1 MADCDFNVF
10 KSVYSEDIL
19 GKLKICEFDVKDLK
33 SWMLWQPDGKG
44 QQFEEFATK
53 FMYTLTSDI
62 LNSDIIDEIFFLHL
76 WKIRRY

>member
-1 MADCDFNVF
+1 MAGCDFNVF

-33 SWMLWQPDGKG
+33 SWMLRQPDGKG

-53 FMYTLTSDI
+53 F
-62 LNSDIIDEIFFLHL
+62 FFFTFG
-76 WKIRRY
+76 R

>member
-1 MADCDFNVF
+1 
-10 KSVYSEDIL
+10 
-19 GKLKICEFDVKDLK
+19 
-33 SWMLWQPDGKG
+33 MLRQPDGKG

-76 WKIRRY
+76 